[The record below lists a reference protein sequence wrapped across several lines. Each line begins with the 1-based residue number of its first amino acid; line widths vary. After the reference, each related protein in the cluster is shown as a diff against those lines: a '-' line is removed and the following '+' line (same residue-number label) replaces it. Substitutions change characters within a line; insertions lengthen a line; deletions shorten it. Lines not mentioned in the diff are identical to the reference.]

1 MSEQRKAYGYA
12 LLTVL
17 LWSTVASAFKLT
29 LRHLSVLEMLSVASL
44 TSTAAVFGIL
54 LAQGKIG
61 FLRGMSRREWLRSA
75 ALGFLNPFAYYLILF
90 RAYDLLPAQE
100 AQPLNYT
107 WPIMLVL
114 LSTVILRQR
123 IRAGSLAAILV
134 SFAGVLIVSTRGD
147 LQDLRF
153 THPVGAALALG
164 SSVIWALFW
173 LFNVKDRRDEVLKL
187 LLSFAFGTL
196 YTFTAVLLTASFRTL
211 PLPGVLGGI
220 YVGLFEMGITFVF
233 WLKALTLSRTTA
245 QVSNLVYLSPF
256 LSLFFI
262 AVIVG
267 EPILPSTILGL
278 TLIVAGVVLQRR
290 LSYPEGPSC

>member
-61 FLRGMSRREWLRSA
+61 LLRGMSRREWLRSA

-107 WPIMLVL
+107 WPVMLVL

-123 IRAGSLAAILV
+123 IRAGSLAAILI

-153 THPVGAALALG
+153 THPAGAALALG

-278 TLIVAGVVLQRR
+278 TLIVVGVVLQRR